1 MDSLATMGK
10 AAIKNLDHRHLARQL
25 ALQALYQLAMQQGE
39 NLAQL
44 DGFFD
49 EHGAADAEPLA
60 RQWSLGTW
68 RDLAQIDK
76 QIEMVS
82 SNWDLTRM
90 NLIDHSNLRLAVY
103 QFLHCPGIPPKV
115 VINEAIELAKT
126 FSSASAPAF
135 VNGLLDAI
143 CKKLAQKPEAAPQTI
158 HETP

>member
-1 MDSLATMGK
+1 M
-10 AAIKNLDHRHLARQL
+10 
-25 ALQALYQLAMQQGE
+25 ALQVLYQLAMQQGQ

-49 EHGAADAEPLA
+49 EYGADNADAEPLA

-68 RDLAQIDK
+68 RDLIQIDK
-76 QIEMVS
+76 QIEAVS
-82 SNWDLTRM
+82 NNWDLSRM

-103 QFLHCPGIPPKV
+103 QFLHCPDIPPKV
-115 VINEAIELAKT
+115 VINEAVELAKT
-126 FSSASAPAF
+126 FSSAPAPAF

-143 CKKLAQKPEAAPQTI
+143 CKKLAQAPEIAPQTT